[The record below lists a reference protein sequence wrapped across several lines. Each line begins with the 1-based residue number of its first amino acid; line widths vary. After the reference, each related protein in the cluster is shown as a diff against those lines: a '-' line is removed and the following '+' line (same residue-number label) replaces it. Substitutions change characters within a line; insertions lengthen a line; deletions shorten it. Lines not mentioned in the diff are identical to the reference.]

1 MTQTGSM
8 IFVKRCKNSCPGSC
22 PCDPDDEGNPANCV
36 TLRLTVGDPSGSHS
50 ERWNFEVFEEAT
62 GRDVVCHC
70 DDGFGTPGSAEY
82 SLVKG
87 KAYTFKLRWVATDP
101 AYTGTPKPDYDWQ
114 ALINDSDEAGAREGL
129 YGTGAFV
136 VEDPDDLLTGEM
148 HGNDTD
154 ITVGKEGRIIVPRI
168 VTETVAT
175 SPPNRARKTIG
186 VGESVELKLSPI
198 TSGSVLWQHSSGLG
212 FLNAIDDGSAYYT
225 APDTATTAT
234 IVAEYEGLSLPV
246 TFNVIQPTGLLFEHK
261 AVTRIDQYPQTPYLG
276 GECQASIFVQPD
288 TVNFYTISLHEG
300 GSFLFYDG
308 CFSDFSRHS
317 MREHGTNGFH
327 VVLSTVEQGKGS
339 LCSVPDNYGGAFM
352 IETND
357 NGIAYWELDWSYTV
371 DDGNKVFIEQ
381 LRQYNTLATTNA
393 TPVWTTTKDATG
405 FRISTGDS
413 QLTIITPNG
422 N

>member
-1 MTQTGSM
+1 
-8 IFVKRCKNSCPGSC
+8 V
-22 PCDPDDEGNPANCV
+22 
-36 TLRLTVGDPSGSHS
+36 
-50 ERWNFEVFEEAT
+50 
-62 GRDVVCHC
+62 
-70 DDGFGTPGSAEY
+70 
-82 SLVKG
+82 
-87 KAYTFKLRWVATDP
+87 
-101 AYTGTPKPDYDWQ
+101 PK
-114 ALINDSDEAGAREGL
+114 
-129 YGTGAFV
+129 
-136 VEDPDDLLTGEM
+136 
-148 HGNDTD
+148 
-154 ITVGKEGRIIVPRI
+154 I

-175 SPPNRARKTIG
+175 SPPDRARKTIG

-212 FLNAIDDGSAYYT
+212 FLNAIEGGIAYYT

-234 IVAEYEGLSLPV
+234 ITAEYEGLSFPV

-308 CFSDFSRHS
+308 CFTDFSRHT
-317 MREHGTNGFH
+317 MREHGVNGPH
-327 VVLSTVEQGKGS
+327 AVLSTVEHGKGS
-339 LCSVPDNYGGAFM
+339 PCSIPDNYGGAFM

-371 DDGNKVFIEQ
+371 DDGDKVFIEQ

-393 TPVWTTTKDATG
+393 TSVWTTTKDATG